1 MSNDPRC
8 RDESLKSFILSLW
21 IPRNWKASPQGK
33 EHKTDKMQGTGLY
46 RTQWLVLLIGVAL
59 IVGGCPKSS
68 RISDQSAAHQ
78 VPQDPD
84 AALDYYEKAL
94 KANPTNADYKIQAS
108 QARWEACQ
116 LHIQRGQSAHL
127 QGKLQTAL
135 GEFQRALEIDPTD
148 AAARQEFQAVLELI
162 GGTPPIGAEN
172 RLRRALSPRVLLG
185 R

>member
-78 VPQDPD
+78 VPQYPD

-94 KANPTNADYKIQAS
+94 NASPTNEDYKIQAS
-108 QARWEACQ
+108 QARWEASQ
-116 LHIQRGQSAHL
+116 LHIQQVQPPPL
-127 QGKLQTAL
+127 QGKLQHPS
-135 GEFQRALEIDPTD
+135 GKF
-148 AAARQEFQAVLELI
+148 
-162 GGTPPIGAEN
+162 
-172 RLRRALSPRVLLG
+172 
-185 R
+185 